1 MKTNKAL
8 DIYAD
13 ICEIK
18 FLTVQ
23 HAAIGYSLLLL
34 WGYGYRAIDDLTR
47 WFTDPWFLLLASGI
61 NEPLCAV
68 MEEALNA
75 EGVFGKNCLTFP

>member
-47 WFTDPWFLLLASGI
+47 
-61 NEPLCAV
+61 
-68 MEEALNA
+68 
-75 EGVFGKNCLTFP
+75 